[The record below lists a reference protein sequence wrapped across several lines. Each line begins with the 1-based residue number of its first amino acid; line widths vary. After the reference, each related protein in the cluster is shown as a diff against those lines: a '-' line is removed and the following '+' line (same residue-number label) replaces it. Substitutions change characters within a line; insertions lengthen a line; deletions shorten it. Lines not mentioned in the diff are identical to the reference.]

1 MAVNKFQHSVQL
13 FSKMY
18 GNVPSFVDVFDE
30 ETFYMTAVVVTIL
43 TFIAAMVLAR
53 YVKIKEADW

>member
-1 MAVNKFQHSVQL
+1 MAVDKFQHSVQL
-13 FSKMY
+13 FAKLY

-30 ETFYMTAVVVTIL
+30 ETFYMTAIVVTVVSL
-43 TFIAAMVLAR
+43 VGAMVLAR